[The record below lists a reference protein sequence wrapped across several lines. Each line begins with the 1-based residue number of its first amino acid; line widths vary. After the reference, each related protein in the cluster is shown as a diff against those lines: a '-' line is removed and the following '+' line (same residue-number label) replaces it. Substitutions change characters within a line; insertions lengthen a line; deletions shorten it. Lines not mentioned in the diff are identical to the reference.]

1 MDNGGVSMISVIVT
15 LLNGNTEIRWTDGKN
30 IGREYYQDLSS
41 TEQSYL
47 DNMYQEQSE
56 YKCLKVLTWEDY
68 INKYDASIN
77 NLMVNS
83 TWKTTIF
90 LGVSV

>member
-1 MDNGGVSMISVIVT
+1 MGNGGVSMIAVIVT

-47 DNMYQEQSE
+47 DNMYHEQSK
-56 YKCLKVLTWEDY
+56 YKCLKALTWEDY
-68 INKYDASIN
+68 INKYDVSIN